1 MKRLFVIFCAVII
14 CLSGFAQQQKTAKV
28 TLKNGTILSGY
39 VSELNPVS
47 HITLV
52 IAGFESKINMSDVA
66 SIEDT
71 TILEGNSGIGS
82 QGDNAPVIVNDYEG
96 LPETYNLMVGP
107 YVVEMRLVKGATFS
121 MGYDGKGSRQMNSE
135 PVHEVTLSS
144 FYVNSRPLNKDIV
157 SYLKS
162 GKEEHRDK
170 DSIYRPLGRK
180 DSKEVAD
187 LIAEKTRIPVDLIT
201 EAQWEYVATILDGIF
216 QNKQTELNHCRD
228 YYGDY
233 KSTMT
238 PLVDPTGPKDGSCF
252 VIREM
257 SSAENVAYCRFSTK
271 DHGLA
276 FYSAIRITFPA
287 KALKE

>member
-121 MGYDGKGSRQMNSE
+121 MGYDERGSRRMDSE

-144 FYVNSRPLNKDIV
+144 FYVNIKPLSKDIV
-157 SYLKS
+157 SYLKK
-162 GKEEHRDK
+162 GKEEQSSK
-170 DSIYRPLGRK
+170 ESIYHPSSRK
-180 DSKEVAD
+180 SAKEIAD
-187 LIAEKTRIPVDLIT
+187 LLAEKSGIPVDLIT
-201 EAQWEYVATILDGIF
+201 EAQWEYVATTQDSVFSKKLAE
-216 QNKQTELNHCRD
+216 QNYCRD
-228 YYGDY
+228 YYGEY
-233 KSTMT
+233 QSSIA
-238 PLVDPTGPKDGSCF
+238 PQVDPTGPLDGKSF
-252 VIREM
+252 VFREM
-257 SSAENVAYCRFSTK
+257 SSVENTAYFRYNTK
-271 DHGLA
+271 TNLAGLCI
-276 FYSAIRITFPA
+276 AIRITFPA